1 MVRVGEEEC
10 MDLSE
15 NKIEGYERDIGEI
28 HIPEAEQEDWHGWTR
43 IARIPIDFDE
53 PNNGLF
59 LPVFV
64 REPLRRGLFRQ
75 SRGNPVLRIDSHRH
89 ILNFHFIALAEESD
103 PLGAIPP
110 KLINQNLEQI
120 VVGIP
125 YWHLLEVED
134 IWLVVQLPFEKV
146 WNFESAPTA

>member
-1 MVRVGEEEC
+1 MERVGKEEC
-10 MDLSE
+10 MDLPQ
-15 NKIEGYERDIGEI
+15 NKIEGYERKVSDI
-28 HIPEAEQEDWHGWTR
+28 HLSEAEQVHWHSWKR
-43 IARIPIDFDE
+43 IARIPIDYHE
-53 PNNGLF
+53 PNNRIY

-75 SRGNPVLRIDSHRH
+75 SRGNPVLRIENHRH
-89 ILNFHFIALAEESD
+89 ILNYHFIVHAEESD

-125 YWHLLEVED
+125 YSHLLEIED
-134 IWLVVQLPFEKV
+134 IWLVIQLPFEKV

>member
-1 MVRVGEEEC
+1 
-10 MDLSE
+10 MDQI
-15 NKIEGYERDIGEI
+15 NKIEGYERKVGEI
-28 HIPEAEQEDWHGWTR
+28 HLSEAEQVHWHGWTR
-43 IARIPIDFDE
+43 IAMILIDYHE
-53 PNNGLF
+53 PNNRIY

-75 SRGNPVLRIDSHRH
+75 GRGNPVLRIENHRH
-89 ILNFHFIALAEESD
+89 ILNYHFIAYAEESD

-125 YWHLLEVED
+125 YSHLLEIED
-134 IWLVVQLPFEKV
+134 IWLVIQLPFNQV
-146 WNFESAPTA
+146 